1 MRRRLRLRPC
11 LPQPLAR
18 CALLVLLVAAVRCAT
33 APGPPR
39 DSFPLDPREGLAG
52 PFDESVAEGWRAL
65 LAGDTSGAESDFRR
79 AESSRQVGSARAGAI
94 GSIEA
99 LVLSRRSEQAL
110 GTCAELLV
118 EGEPTAALLSAC
130 GEARARTADPVG
142 AVELYD
148 RAASAAPN
156 RPGLAARAEELRK
169 AAADALLDEAARS
182 AEAGRREEARRQV
195 ARALGWSSRSPEI
208 LVRAGDVECESGDR
222 ERALE
227 YYREAIALGGVDTAV
242 QQKAGDIAFELHDYA
257 AAASIFDG
265 LAARDP
271 HFAARGAEARLA
283 FRVSNWPDAERDA
296 ALSRRLTRS
305 GAALLVWWVFP
316 EVREAR
322 VESAGIVATDVLERR
337 DSRVMMRAVSLGL
350 LEVDPNTHRA
360 RPDAPLTR
368 VAAARMMVLL
378 ASRLARSGP
387 MPGCFQGAPGPGK
400 GGREAIRVA
409 AKCELLSES
418 GGSAVGGAEFTQGL
432 DRLRSLFPA
441 GEAMKRD

>member
-1 MRRRLRLRPC
+1 MRRRLRLRL
-11 LPQPLAR
+11 LPPLAR
-18 CALLVLLVAAVRCAT
+18 FALLVVLVVQVAAVRCAT

-65 LAGDTSGAESDFRR
+65 LAGDTSGAEREFHR
-79 AESSRQVGSARAGAI
+79 AESSRQAGSARAGAI

-99 LVLSRRSEQAL
+99 LVLSRRSEQAV
-110 GTCAELLV
+110 GTCAELLA

-182 AEAGRREEARRQV
+182 AEAGRRDEARRQV
-195 ARALGWSSRSPEI
+195 ARALGWSSRSAEI
-208 LVRAGDVECESGDR
+208 LLRAGDVECESGDR

-227 YYREAIALGGVDTAV
+227 YYREAIALGGVDTAA

-271 HFAARGAEARLA
+271 HFAARAAEARLA
-283 FRVSNWPDAERDA
+283 FRISNWPDAEREA

-368 VAAARMMVLL
+368 VGGRPDDGSARVPAGALRADARMF
-378 ASRLARSGP
+378 
-387 MPGCFQGAPGPGK
+387 PGGAGSGK
-400 GGREAIRVA
+400 GRTGGDSRGGKVRTPVRIGGLGRRRRGVHPGTGSPPLALPGR
-409 AKCELLSES
+409 
-418 GGSAVGGAEFTQGL
+418 GGHET
-432 DRLRSLFPA
+432 
-441 GEAMKRD
+441 